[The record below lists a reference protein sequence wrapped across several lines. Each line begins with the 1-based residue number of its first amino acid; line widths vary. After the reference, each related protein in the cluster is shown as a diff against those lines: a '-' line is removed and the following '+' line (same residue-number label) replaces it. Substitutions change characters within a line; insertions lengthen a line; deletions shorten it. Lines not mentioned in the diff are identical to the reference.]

1 VAHYLEPGKSARG
14 KISLSRE
21 QEQAAVLD
29 LCSRDG
35 SAREVA
41 EKYGVS
47 RNALYQWK
55 CGLLGKEYSV
65 SKPKRP
71 RLGPGDETAT
81 LLARVESLKEQVET
95 LEKQIYR
102 LGLERDVLEVTA
114 EVLKET
120 RAPI

>member
-1 VAHYLEPGKSARG
+1 M
-14 KISLSRE
+14 
-21 QEQAAVLD
+21 
-29 LCSRDG
+29 
-35 SAREVA
+35 
-41 EKYGVS
+41 
-47 RNALYQWK
+47 
-55 CGLLGKEYSV
+55 